1 MYSPKIREE
10 YIPYIYKL
18 ARHTGK
24 PMTHIVNEIIG
35 AVIDRLRATSLFEEL
50 EAAEALIKEL
60 TEHIA
65 KLARSRKRDERN
77 KIIELFRKIA

>member
-18 ARHTGK
+18 GRHTGK

-35 AVIDRLRATSLFEEL
+35 AVIDKIRTTDLFEEL
-50 EAAEALIKEL
+50 EAEEALIKEL
-60 TEHIA
+60 TEHITR
-65 KLARSRKRDERN
+65 LARSRKREERN
-77 KIIELFRKIA
+77 KIIELFKKIA